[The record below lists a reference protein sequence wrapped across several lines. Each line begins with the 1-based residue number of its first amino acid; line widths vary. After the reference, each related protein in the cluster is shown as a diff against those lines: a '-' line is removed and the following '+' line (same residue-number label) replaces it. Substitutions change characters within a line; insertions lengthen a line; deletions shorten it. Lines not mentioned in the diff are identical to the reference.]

1 MSKNRQS
8 SPHAEDSLI
17 VRSLAL
23 RLPAGARIS
32 EHDHPWHQVIFA
44 VRGVMAVEATARRW
58 VVPPQRALWVPTGV
72 PHGIEMIGETWMRTV
87 YIRPWF
93 GPAMDERIRVLE
105 VRPLLREL
113 LLEVVRVGMLG
124 EGGTDERDLAA
135 VLVAQIGAASAFGIE
150 LPLPLDSRARA
161 VADEVCRRPGA
172 SVPLDSLAAA
182 AGAGARTVERL
193 FLNETGLSFGRWR
206 QQARLQHA
214 LRRLA
219 EGDGVTQVALQCGY
233 ESPSAF
239 VLMFRRA
246 LGFTPGEYRRNSAG
260 RNHRSDHPHGASDRS
275 RGEGGELT

>member
-1 MSKNRQS
+1 M
-8 SPHAEDSLI
+8 
-17 VRSLAL
+17 RSLAL
-23 RLPAGARIS
+23 RLTAGARIS
-32 EHDHPWHQVIFA
+32 DHDHPWHQVIFA
-44 VRGVMAVEATARRW
+44 VRGVMAVEATAKRW

-72 PHGIEMIGETWMRTV
+72 AHGIEMIGETWMRTV
-87 YIRPWF
+87 YIRPGF

-105 VRPLLREL
+105 VGPLLREL
-113 LLEVVRVGMLG
+113 LLEVVRIGMLG
-124 EGGTDERDLAA
+124 EGRSDERNLAA
-135 VLVAQIGAASAFGIE
+135 VLVAQITAASAFGIE

-172 SVPLDSLAAA
+172 SVPLASLASA
-182 AGAGARTVERL
+182 AGAGPRTIERL
-193 FLNETGLSFGRWR
+193 FLNETGFSFGRWR

-246 LGFTPGEYRRNSAG
+246 LGLTPGAYRRNSAG
-260 RNHRSDHPHGASDRS
+260 RPDRS
-275 RGEGGELT
+275 EHFRGTSERPRAQGGEPT